1 MLAVF
6 AIARLV
12 AMRSSVVPGAATPT
26 PRDDRPAGP
35 ASETDVLPHVPRPP
49 TADGSDL
56 EGAGRRGSA
65 ARDGA
70 RVDVDAL
77 DLVPVRATLRRILLD
92 DEGRPIVGAR
102 IGRVL
107 DAREP
112 LFAALADPHGAVSDA
127 GGRFELSRLA
137 DGWPEAI
144 SISAPGRPTLL
155 VRLDAG
161 ARIRLPRTITV
172 RGRVV
177 ERDGDRPLPGV
188 PVEVFVDGAERIASM
203 RSERVRTDADGAF
216 VGTAWGRGTGRVIAF
231 GAHEQE
237 FAELDF
243 DGADIGGVV
252 LRLRAAGESGVLAGH
267 VRYDG
272 QPLAGVRVALPA
284 RWPREESVTSPPT
297 GADGAYEVGPVWS
310 RREDLV
316 IDGTEIGIGTCLVP
330 VAIAVA
336 DGRAPRDVTLPPRWS
351 VTGRVT
357 RGGVPV
363 EGVAVSSSPWRR
375 WVEPGTG
382 PTLTGASGA
391 FRLVGHFAR
400 RPMIALR
407 ATAPTGE
414 SVSVDVR
421 IPAEHGD
428 VSGVEMEL
436 GRTGHVR
443 GRVRAA
449 DGRPIAGA
457 DVHARTDAVT
467 DERGWF
473 DVVVDAGRTRVTARC
488 PGFVPRTSAWLAVPE
503 GDGGAECD
511 VVLEQG
517 GAVTGRVVD
526 EAGTPI
532 QDAVVRVEG
541 AAGIGGSAVVRTWGA
556 DGRFATGQ
564 VMGETL
570 RVRVDATGYVS
581 RVLEAVAPDSDVEIA
596 LAREERRPR

>member
-1 MLAVF
+1 MLAAAIAVV

-12 AMRSSVVPGAATPT
+12 AMRSCVVPGAGTPT

-35 ASETDVLPHVPRPP
+35 ASETDVLPHDPPRA
-49 TADGSDL
+49 TAGGSDL
-56 EGAGRRGSA
+56 AGAGRRGSA
-65 ARDGA
+65 AGDGA
-70 RVDVDAL
+70 RVGDDAP
-77 DLVPVRATLRRILLD
+77 DLVPVRAMLRRIVLD
-92 DEGRPIVGAR
+92 GEGRPIVGAR
-102 IGRVL
+102 IGRVP

-127 GGRFELSRLA
+127 SGRFELSRLA

-144 SISAPGRPTLL
+144 SISVPGRPTLL

-203 RSERVRTDADGAF
+203 RSGRVRTDADGAF

-237 FAELDF
+237 SAELDF
-243 DGADIGGVV
+243 DGAV

-310 RREDLV
+310 RREDLL

-351 VTGRVT
+351 VAGRVT
-357 RGGVPV
+357 RGGAPV

-382 PTLTGASGA
+382 PALTGASGA

-400 RPMIALR
+400 RPLIALR

-421 IPAEHGD
+421 IPAENGD
-428 VSGVEMEL
+428 VSGVEIEL

-457 DVHARTDAVT
+457 NVHARTDAVT

-473 DVVVDAGRTRVTARC
+473 DVVADAGRTRVMVRC
-488 PGFVPRTSAWLAVPE
+488 PGYVPRPSAWLAVPE
-503 GDGGAECD
+503 GERGAECD
-511 VVLEQG
+511 VALAQG

-526 EAGTPI
+526 TAGAAI
-532 QDAVVRVEG
+532 QGAVVRVEG

-556 DGRFATGQ
+556 DGRFAAGQ
-564 VMGETL
+564 VVGETF
-570 RVRVDATGYVS
+570 RVRVEAARYVS
-581 RVLEAVAPDSDVEIA
+581 RVLDAVAADSDVEIA
-596 LAREERRPR
+596 LAREERQPR